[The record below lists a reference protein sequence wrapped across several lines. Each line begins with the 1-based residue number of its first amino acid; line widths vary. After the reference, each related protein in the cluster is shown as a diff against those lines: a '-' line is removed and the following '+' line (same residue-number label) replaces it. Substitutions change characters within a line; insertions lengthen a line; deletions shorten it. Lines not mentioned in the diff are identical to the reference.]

1 VLRLVEV
8 AMFSFFLQYGSLLRN
23 FFVAFSGIFVLGA
36 TGFLGSGLR
45 IFLSSPASF
54 LWGDLSKDELKKFG
68 FLGVVF
74 AVLVGTYWALRP
86 MKNALFH
93 ELVDMSYLPVAKM
106 MSVVVFSAIIILYGK
121 ISDYFQRT
129 KLFFVIC
136 SFFSLLFALS
146 GFAYSYPSMSSYLH
160 IPFIPGNIL
169 GWISYIAIESFG
181 GISIAALF
189 WGFVGSITKTNSAK
203 KGFPLIL
210 LAGQVGSFSGAT
222 FVNKFIQVIGFS
234 KTIYIISVVIMLA
247 PVLVWFA
254 MEAIPKELLLND
266 AKDDGSKN
274 KKKAGLF
281 EGIRLIFSHKYL
293 MGVMVIATVYE
304 VVGAIIDFQFQM
316 LASKIYSTEALA
328 AYNASFAQM
337 NAFITLLLV
346 LVGTGLFIR
355 RLGVRLCLLGYPLM
369 AGVAVALIFL
379 KPTLGTFF
387 VAMIAI
393 KAFSYALNNPVKE
406 LLYLPTSH
414 DVKFKAKGFIDA
426 LGQKAAKATGSTINA
441 SLIGGGLSNL
451 LTYGSLISMGIIGV
465 WIVVAIGLGH
475 RYDKLIKDGEII
487 K

>member
-1 VLRLVEV
+1 
-8 AMFSFFLQYGSLLRN
+8 MFSFFLEYGSLLRN
-23 FFVAFSGIFVLGA
+23 FVVGFSGIFVLGA

-45 IFLSSPASF
+45 IFLSAPASF
-54 LWGDLSKDELKKFG
+54 LWGDLSRDELKKFG

-106 MSVVVFSAIIILYGK
+106 MSVIVFSAIIILYGK
-121 ISDYFQRT
+121 ISDHFQRT

-136 SFFSLLFALS
+136 SFFSLLFACS
-146 GFAYSYPSMSSYLH
+146 GFAYSYPSMNSYLH
-160 IPFIPGNIL
+160 IPFVPGNIL

-181 GISIAALF
+181 GITIAALF

-222 FVNKFIQVIGFS
+222 FVNKFIQIIGFS
-234 KTIYIISVVIMLA
+234 KTIYIISAVIMLA
-247 PVLVWFA
+247 PILVWFA

-266 AKDDGSKN
+266 ARDEVVK

-304 VVGAIIDFQFQM
+304 AIGTILDFQFQM
-316 LASKIYSTEALA
+316 LASQVYSKEPLA
-328 AYNASFAQM
+328 AYMANFARI
-337 NAFITLLLV
+337 NAFITLV
-346 LVGTGLFIR
+346 LVFIGTGFFIR
-355 RLGVRLCLLGYPLM
+355 KLGARISLFGYPLM
-369 AGVAVALIFL
+369 AGLAVVLVFF
-379 KPTLGTFF
+379 KPTLGMFF
-387 VAMIAI
+387 VAMVMI

-414 DVKFKAKGFIDA
+414 DVKFKAKSFIDA
-426 LGQKAAKATGSTINA
+426 LGQKAAKGAGSAVNT
-441 SLIGGGLSNL
+441 SLIGAGGATGIANL